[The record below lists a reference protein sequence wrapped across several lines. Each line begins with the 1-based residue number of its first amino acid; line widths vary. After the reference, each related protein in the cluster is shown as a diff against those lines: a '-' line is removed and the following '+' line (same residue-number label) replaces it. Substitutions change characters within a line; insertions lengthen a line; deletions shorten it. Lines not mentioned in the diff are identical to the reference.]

1 VRPVRWSASLNGGD
15 ARGPNNFVAAA
26 SLRRRRTA
34 KETRGMVCDGERVAA
49 PPVAELELAFEVGA
63 WRRAASPHMSD
74 HRRFTRDLM
83 WLRRKHPALRGEGL
97 NVFHVHN
104 DKAANLR

>member
-1 VRPVRWSASLNGGD
+1 MRPVRWSASLNGGD

-63 WRRAASPHMSD
+63 GGGPRHRTCLITVASRA
-74 HRRFTRDLM
+74 T
-83 WLRRKHPALRGEGL
+83 
-97 NVFHVHN
+97 
-104 DKAANLR
+104 